1 MSKKGLGKIALG
13 AGLGA
18 GLALL
23 FAPKK
28 GSDLRRDI
36 KKKIDEFMKGVDDMT
51 VSDIK
56 KEFTTKVD
64 EIKKEIDDLDKEKV
78 LKIAKEKGNDLK
90 NKADELVELA
100 KEKGTPV
107 IEASADAVRQKA
119 ISATKSVLAKLE
131 EK

>member
-1 MSKKGLGKIALG
+1 MNEVKDELLNKIE
-13 AGLGA
+13 
-18 GLALL
+18 
-23 FAPKK
+23 
-28 GSDLRRDI
+28 DI
-36 KKKIDEFMKGVDDMT
+36 RNEL
-51 VSDIK
+51 
-56 KEFTTKVD
+56 
-64 EIKKEIDDLDKEKV
+64 DDLDKEKV